1 MIKDV
6 HAHAHA
12 SQPTHIH
19 KAHMSPPTP
28 QPRTQL
34 AFLPGTLEWLARCA
48 VPLTLLSTGMWL
60 SGQQQAKAQAQQAQ
74 QQQAQHQGQGQYQQR
89 VLAAASRSR
98 AHSPAAL
105 AGGAMLGSATA
116 RSVGACSI
124 LRSFG
129 GGLKHCENMSFKD
142 LLSLGLPGMQQHT
155 CIACWDYTARSML
168 ELFPV
173 NVGSHVVV

>member
-1 MIKDV
+1 VNKDV

-19 KAHMSPPTP
+19 EAHMSPPTP

-74 QQQAQHQGQGQYQQR
+74 QQQGQGQQWA
-89 VLAAASRSR
+89 LAAAGRSR

-124 LRSFG
+124 LQRFG
-129 GGLKHCENMSFKD
+129 GG
-142 LLSLGLPGMQQHT
+142 
-155 CIACWDYTARSML
+155 
-168 ELFPV
+168 V
-173 NVGSHVVV
+173 